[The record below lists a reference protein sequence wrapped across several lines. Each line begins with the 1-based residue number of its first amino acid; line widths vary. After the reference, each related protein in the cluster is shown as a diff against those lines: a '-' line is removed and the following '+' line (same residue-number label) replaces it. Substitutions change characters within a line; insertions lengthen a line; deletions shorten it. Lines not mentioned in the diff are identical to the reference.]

1 MNPVW
6 CAFGAGIFLGVIIG
20 IFAIC
25 LMAMAKRG
33 DEYAEKK

>member
-6 CAFGAGIFLGVIIG
+6 CAFVVGAFLGFMFGV
-20 IFAIC
+20 FAIC